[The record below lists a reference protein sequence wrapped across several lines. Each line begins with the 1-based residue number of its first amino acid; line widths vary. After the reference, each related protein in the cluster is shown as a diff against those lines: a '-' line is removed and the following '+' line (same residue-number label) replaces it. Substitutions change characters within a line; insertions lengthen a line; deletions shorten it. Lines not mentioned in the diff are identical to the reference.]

1 MPDMRHK
8 LPKETADRQKKRP
21 IGIFLIGLM
30 AGRDRTLERLQPIP
44 GLHIRPTGIGYS
56 VRVRAMTSKNLHT
69 KTRNRLA
76 RQDALREYMQE
87 RGSVQYLFDII
98 EKIEKLDPNS
108 ETFQQDLAKYSK
120 VVDVRH
126 KMLGKYLPAGIF
138 R

>member
-1 MPDMRHK
+1 MV
-8 LPKETADRQKKRP
+8 A
-21 IGIFLIGLM
+21 
-30 AGRDRTLERLQPIP
+30 RDRTLERLQPIL
-44 GLHIRPTGIGYS
+44 GLDTRPTGIES
-56 VRVRAMTSKNLHT
+56 LVRVRAMTSKNLHT

-126 KMLGKYLPAGIF
+126 KMLGKYLPELKATEITGEGGGELSITVSDF
-138 R
+138 KNA